1 MIDIMRC
8 DLTLSL
14 AFDLNL
20 VWRAVTKSAIQMD
33 LLASLGVAGHEPIA
47 TISDEEMRLLLSEDI
62 HSAWTSCQES
72 NEAGDKDL
80 IRALHLAA
88 KKWDRSVDYASLRRE
103 LSKLSHYFPHGRDID
118 PAKINAELILV
129 KERSLEE
136 KFFKIARGYW
146 SMPYSRGYGRRLRFV
161 LMDTYHEAVI
171 GIIGLQSPSA
181 DLACRDK
188 YLGAPKDKK
197 LEFVNNTLDAF
208 TIGATPAYS
217 SLLGGKLVAGHLHS
231 EKIRQAYWALYGNK
245 VTTQL
250 EKRVPQPLLAITT
263 ASAFG
268 RSSIYNRLKYADRV
282 LATPLGY
289 TKGYGTIH
297 LEQLYPKIVEWLK
310 STGRHVPAGFGNG
323 PKVRWQ
329 NIMRT
334 LNDLGISRK
343 YLSHGIK
350 REVFI
355 FELVHNLIEVCRD
368 EAIPDMA
375 KFDDQLWTDYWRDRW
390 CLPRSVRD
398 ERWRSVDTQEIMLS
412 ALG

>member
-1 MIDIMRC
+1 MTI
-8 DLTLSL
+8 
-14 AFDLNL
+14 
-20 VWRAVTKSAIQMD
+20 SALQMD
-33 LLASLGVAGHEPIA
+33 LLASLSIAEHESVAA
-47 TISDEEMRLLLSEDI
+47 LSDEEMRTFLSEEI
-62 HSAWTSCQES
+62 HNAWVACQES
-72 NEAGDKDL
+72 SEAGDKDV
-80 IRALHLAA
+80 IREFHLAA
-88 KKWDRSVDYASLRRE
+88 KKWDRSVDYASLQRQ
-103 LSKLSHYFPHGRDID
+103 LSKLSQYFPHGQKID
-118 PAKINAELILV
+118 PRKIQAELILV

-136 KFFKIARGYW
+136 RLFKISRGYW

-161 LMDTYHEAVI
+161 LMDTYHESVI

-197 LEFVNNTLDAF
+197 LEFINNTLDAY
-208 TIGATPAYS
+208 TIGATPAYA

-231 EKIRQAYWALYGNK
+231 EKIRQAYWGLYGHK
-245 VTTQL
+245 LTTQL
-250 EKRVPQPLLAITT
+250 GKRVPQPLLAITT

-268 RSSIYNRLKYADRV
+268 RSSIYNRLKDADRA
-282 LATPLGY
+282 LATSLGY

-297 LEQLYPKIVEWLK
+297 LEQLYPRIVEWLK

-329 NIMRT
+329 NIMRS

-355 FELVHNLIEVCRD
+355 FELVHNLLEVCRD
-368 EAIPDMA
+368 DALPDVA
-375 KFDDQLWTDYWRDRW
+375 KFDDQLWTNYWRDRW
-390 CLPRSVRD
+390 CLPRSMRD
-398 ERWRSVDTQEIMLS
+398 ERWKSVDTENIILS

>member
-1 MIDIMRC
+1 M
-8 DLTLSL
+8 TTS
-14 AFDLNL
+14 
-20 VWRAVTKSAIQMD
+20 VSHMD
-33 LLASLGVAGHEPIA
+33 LPVTLGFAEQEPVVAR
-47 TISDEEMRLLLSEDI
+47 SDEELRAVLSEEI
-62 HSAWTSCQES
+62 RSAWAACQQS
-72 NEAGDKDL
+72 SEAGDKDV
-80 IRALHLAA
+80 IRSLHMAA
-88 KKWDRSVDYASLRRE
+88 KQWDRSVDYLNLRRQ
-103 LSKLSHYFPHGRDID
+103 LSKHSHYFPHGSKID
-118 PAKINAELILV
+118 PVKIKAELVLV

-136 KFFKIARGYW
+136 KFFKISRGYW

-161 LMDTYHEAVI
+161 LMDTHHEAVI

-188 YLGAPKDKK
+188 YLGAPKEKK
-197 LEFVNNTLDAF
+197 LEFINNTLDAY

-231 EKIRQAYWALYGNK
+231 EKIRQAYWALYGHK
-245 VTTQL
+245 LTTQL
-250 EKRVPQPLLAITT
+250 GRRVPQPLLAITT

-282 LATPLGY
+282 LATSLGY

-334 LNDLGISRK
+334 LNDLGISRN

-355 FELVHNLIEVCRD
+355 FELVSNLLEVCRD
-368 EAIPDMA
+368 NALPDIA
-375 KFDDQLWTDYWRDRW
+375 KFDDQLWTEYWQERW

-398 ERWRSVDTQEIMLS
+398 ERWKSVDTEKLIFS